1 MSQEKAIILD
11 QSQKAAKA
19 VSGAVASLSKV
30 TETLAIYATQVEDLT
45 EKVNIKTNEL
55 AELDIKL
62 VAKIKEIDTSI
73 AEKERSAGVDLKI
86 RLKENEDKTLA
97 DLAKARGSV
106 VVAAD
111 LIPALESKLSE
122 AEKSVE
128 SAVAKAVAATTKE
141 LKTAHEM
148 EVKTINLTNAA
159 ETAKINADLDAKDAK
174 IKMLEDQLKLANGA
188 LDAERAARVTIA
200 ASTAQPVINVG
211 ATK

>member
-30 TETLAIYATQVEDLT
+30 TETLAIYAAQVEDLT
-45 EKVNIKTNEL
+45 EKVNVKTNEL

-62 VAKIKEIDTSI
+62 AVKIKEIDTSI

-111 LIPALESKLSE
+111 VIPALESKLLE

-141 LKTAHEM
+141 LKAAHEM

-174 IKMLEDQLKLANGA
+174 IKMLEEQLKLANAA

-211 ATK
+211 AAK